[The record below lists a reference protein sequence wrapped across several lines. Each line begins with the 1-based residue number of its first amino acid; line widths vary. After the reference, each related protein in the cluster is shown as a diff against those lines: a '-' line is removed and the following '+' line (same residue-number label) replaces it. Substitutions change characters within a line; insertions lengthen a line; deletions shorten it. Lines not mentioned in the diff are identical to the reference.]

1 MSEVENT
8 PAITVGADKQEIE
21 AFLDALQQS
30 NFNQAEKHFKDI
42 LGDRVGSALDQAKVK
57 IAGKIYNDTEEEE
70 EISDEESDDDL
81 TTDNEEDNSEVETEN

>member
-30 NFNQAEKHFKDI
+30 NFNQAEKHFTDM
-42 LGDRVGSALDQAKVK
+42 LGDRVGTALDQARIK
-57 IAGKIYNDTEEEE
+57 IAGQVYNDETPSEEDPAEEEPE
-70 EISDEESDDDL
+70 EEPEEES
-81 TTDNEEDNSEVETEN
+81 EEE